1 MLTAS
6 ADTVLAQYQREVDIA
21 PSDEDIG
28 DGYKAPSVQRPL
40 PRPAWWNIVDT
51 ALLAV
56 ALGLSAWI
64 VLKRRKRAAILVLAI
79 VCLLYFGFYREGC
92 ICPIGAIQNVTVAL
106 TDPTYAMPYFVI
118 IFFFLPLLLALVF
131 GRVFCG
137 GVCPL
142 GAIQEVVLLK
152 PIQLPRLMD
161 KMLGTLKYVYLVVA
175 IWFATGA
182 ALPLLPVI
190 DRDFIICRFD
200 PFVGFFRL
208 TGSGGVLIFGGALL
222 VLGLFIGRPYCRFL
236 CPYGALLAIVS
247 RFAWRGVTITP
258 DEELD
263 CGLCAESC
271 PYGAVDKMRAV
282 RSSCL
287 FCARCYAACP
297 REPENQ
303 PQTAIGGSKGEEEG
317 ASA

>member
-1 MLTAS
+1 
-6 ADTVLAQYQREVDIA
+6 
-21 PSDEDIG
+21 
-28 DGYKAPSVQRPL
+28 
-40 PRPAWWNIVDT
+40 
-51 ALLAV
+51 
-56 ALGLSAWI
+56 LGISAWI
-64 VLKRRKRAAILVLAI
+64 VLKWRNRSACLVLAI
-79 VCLLYFGFYREGC
+79 ACLLYFGFYREGC
-92 ICPIGAIQNVTVAL
+92 VCPIGAIQNVTVAL
-106 TDPTYAMPYFVI
+106 TDPTYAIPYFVI

-142 GAIQEVVLLK
+142 GAIQEVVLLR
-152 PIQLPRLMD
+152 PIQLPRLLD
-161 KMLGTLKYVYLVVA
+161 KILGTIKYVYLVLA

-182 ALPLLPVI
+182 ALPLLPAI
-190 DRDFIICRFD
+190 ERDFIICRFD

-208 TGSGGVLIFGGALL
+208 TGSGGVLIFGGSLL

-258 DEELD
+258 DDELD
-263 CGLCAESC
+263 CGLCTESC
-271 PYGAVDKMRAV
+271 PYGAIDKMRAV
-282 RSSCL
+282 RFSCL

-297 REPENQ
+297 RVPENQ
-303 PQTAIGGSKGEEEG
+303 PQAEIAGSMGGGEG